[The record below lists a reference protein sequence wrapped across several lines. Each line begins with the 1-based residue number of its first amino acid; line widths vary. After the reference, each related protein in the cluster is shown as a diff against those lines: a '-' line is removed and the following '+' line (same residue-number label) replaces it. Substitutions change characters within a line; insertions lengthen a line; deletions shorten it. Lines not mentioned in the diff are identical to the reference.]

1 MMDTV
6 ATAFTLPAEL
16 RRLHCQTHALMRAA
30 EHGIDIDVGVVVR
43 LEAAIER
50 LRAAWEAP
58 GVDRYWFPIR
68 LPRQRCRVLYDA
80 RLRCIVTVVPASR
93 LG

>member
-1 MMDTV
+1 MDAI
-6 ATAFTLPAEL
+6 ATTTPPEVMRL
-16 RRLHCQTHALMRAA
+16 RCQTHALMRA
-30 EHGIDIDVGVVVR
+30 EERGVDIDVGAVVR

-50 LRAAWEAP
+50 LRAAWEVP

-80 RLRCIVTVVPASR
+80 RLRCIVTVVPAPR